1 MEKRTYFCDMCKKEI
16 KGEVFNFYTGY
27 KDRTFVVE
35 SKEGDVLDFCE
46 DCVNRIANIIQD
58 FVKADATLSCKDDLT
73 IADSNVDT
81 FDLPPYVEGEEV
93 ELPFSEAVTE
103 AVTDDKTKVLTN
115 FTNALKEYETL
126 NKEET
131 DKKEED
137 IKDKFTN
144 DLITALRNPSDLSNY
159 FKFIRAEL

>member
-58 FVKADATLSCKDDLT
+58 FVKADATLSCKDGLT

-103 AVTDDKTKVLTN
+103 AATDDKTKVLTN

-126 NKEET
+126 NKENT

-144 DLITALRNPSDLSNY
+144 ELITILRNSSDLGNF
-159 FKFIRAEL
+159 FKIIMPEI